1 MGEEPHC
8 HQGCQTPRHKY
19 SQLAHFCVR
28 FRKGFQDTKNAFF
41 RILVKLGFLRDDP
54 AQLFT
59 FLCDFH
65 EITGEKVG
73 FRMLLEF
80 SRGDWRRVGPSSAF
94 KGFQESTNVSFR
106 ILGQHSSHA
115 GYSLP
120 TTKYKI
126 VIKLRKQLLHSC
138 FLLTLS
144 LTVCG
149 VSLHLYFGCV
159 AVA

>member
-65 EITGEKVG
+65 EITGEKVDI
-73 FRMLLEF
+73 RMRLEF
-80 SRGDWRRVGPSSAF
+80 MQDDRCRVGHRLPFRVFTIRKTSVF
-94 KGFQESTNVSFR
+94 VFLVS
-106 ILGQHSSHA
+106 ILHSPVV
-115 GYSLP
+115 LRRRRN
-120 TTKYKI
+120 
-126 VIKLRKQLLHSC
+126 IKL
-138 FLLTLS
+138 
-144 LTVCG
+144 
-149 VSLHLYFGCV
+149 
-159 AVA
+159 